1 MTVLLIAGL
10 QLPVMPLVE
19 TVGNAAMVAPVQ
31 YGLTAANV
39 GVILVPIVMV
49 IVDVVAHWPAVGV
62 KV

>member
-1 MTVLLIAGL
+1 MAGL
-10 QLPVMPLVE
+10 HDPLMPLVE

-31 YGLTAANV
+31 YGPTAAKV

-49 IVDVVAHWPAVGV
+49 NVVVVAHWLAVGV